1 MKNKKIIIFSLVI
14 LILSAIIFFEADL
27 CLAASEATKEVKLS
41 NPLEVSANPSQ
52 IIGLIIKSA
61 LGVIGGLALV
71 MMVWGGF
78 QWLTS
83 AGNPQKVKKGS
94 STMIWAI
101 IGLILALG
109 SYVLVNTI
117 LNFLAGRQ
125 TG

>member
-1 MKNKKIIIFSLVI
+1 MKNKKILKFFLIIVFLSVVVI
-14 LILSAIIFFEADL
+14 FNADL
-27 CLAASEATKEVKLS
+27 CLAASEASKEVKLS
-41 NPLEVSANPSQ
+41 NPIEVSANPSQ

-78 QWLTS
+78 QWLAS
-83 AGNPQKVKKGS
+83 AGNPEKVKKGS

-101 IGLILALG
+101 VGLVLALG
-109 SYVLVNTI
+109 SYVLVGTI

>member
-1 MKNKKIIIFSLVI
+1 MKNRKILIFLSIIFFSLVF
-14 LILSAIIFFEADL
+14 IFFNANL
-27 CLAASEATKEVKLS
+27 CLTASDATKEVKLS
-41 NPLEVSANPSQ
+41 NPIEVSANPSQ

-61 LGVIGGLALV
+61 LGIIGGLALV

-83 AGNPQKVKKGS
+83 AGNPDKVKKGS

-101 IGLILALG
+101 VGLVLALG
-109 SYVLVNTI
+109 SYVLVSTI

>member
-1 MKNKKIIIFSLVI
+1 MKRKKILIFSLVI
-14 LILSAIIFFEADL
+14 FISLVIIFFNSDL
-27 CLAASEATKEVKLS
+27 CLTASDATKEVKLS
-41 NPLEVSANPSQ
+41 NPIEVSANPSQ
-52 IIGLIIKSA
+52 LIGLIIKSA

-83 AGNPQKVKKGS
+83 AGNPDKVKKGS

-101 IGLILALG
+101 VGLVLALG
-109 SYVLVNTI
+109 SYVLVSTI

>member
-1 MKNKKIIIFSLVI
+1 MKRKKIFIFSLVI
-14 LILSAIIFFEADL
+14 FFSLVIIFFNSDL

-41 NPLEVSANPSQ
+41 NPIEVSANPSQ

-83 AGNPQKVKKGS
+83 AGNPDKVKKGS

-101 IGLILALG
+101 VGLVLALG
-109 SYVLVNTI
+109 SYVLVSTI

>member
-1 MKNKKIIIFSLVI
+1 MKNKKIFIFLF
-14 LILSAIIFFEADL
+14 AIFLFSVVVYFNADL
-27 CLAASEATKEVKLS
+27 CLATNEATKEVKLS

-71 MMVWGGF
+71 MVVWGGF

-83 AGNPQKVKKGS
+83 AGNPEKVKKGS
-94 STMIWAI
+94 STMLWAI
-101 IGLILALG
+101 VGLILALG
-109 SYVLVNTI
+109 SYVLVGTI